1 MRRDIGVG
9 TFCSWAPST
18 GAFEFR
24 LMSTNWTTMG
34 GFSCVLEARGAFI
47 APETNN

>member
-24 LMSTNWTTMG
+24 LMSTNKQNDDG
-34 GFSCVLEARGAFI
+34 RVLLCF
-47 APETNN
+47 